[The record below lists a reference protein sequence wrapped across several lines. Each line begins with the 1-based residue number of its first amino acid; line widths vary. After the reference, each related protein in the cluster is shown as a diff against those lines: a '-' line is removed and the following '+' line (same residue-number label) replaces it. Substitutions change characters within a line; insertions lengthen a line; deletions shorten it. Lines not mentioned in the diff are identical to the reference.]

1 MKNRYFVLI
10 ALVLAAAPAW
20 TADSSAQLDAQVTAV
35 NRTARSPEGQQ
46 VVAQRLSQELGI
58 SAQTLQTQRQ
68 QTRLGW
74 GEILIANRISQQT
87 GVSFSKVVAE
97 FRSGKGWGE
106 IAREHNL
113 NLGTLV
119 REVRASHTAIRSSLS
134 DSGGA
139 HGGITSAG
147 NRAET
152 DASAGASA
160 GAQDRAG
167 DPGVTFGSGASGHA
181 SGGLGLGHG
190 GGRR

>member
-1 MKNRYFVLI
+1 MKNGYLVLI

-20 TADSSAQLDAQVTAV
+20 TADTSAQLDAQVTAV
-35 NRTARSPEGQQ
+35 NRTARTPEGQQ

-119 REVRASHTAIRSSLS
+119 RDVRASNTAMRSSLS
-134 DSGGA
+134 ASGGA
-139 HGGITSAG
+139 RGITTGG
-147 NRAET
+147 NRTEA
-152 DASAGASA
+152 DANAGASA
-160 GAQDRAG
+160 GAQGRGG